1 VLEVS
6 AMRLAGKKIGVALTG
21 SFCTI
26 PEVIPQ
32 IEKLVAEGADV
43 YPILSEKVATQN
55 TRFGKA
61 ADTARRLEQ
70 ITGRE
75 PACTIQEVEP
85 LGPGKVLD
93 ALVIAPCTGN
103 TLAKLAIGITD
114 GPVLMAAKSTL
125 RNGRP
130 LILGVSTNDGL
141 GANAKN
147 LGILLNTKNVFM
159 IPFGQDAPES
169 KPNSL
174 VSDMNLMVDAVV
186 GALEGRQIQPL
197 LVDRTKTAGYANL
210 R

>member
-1 VLEVS
+1 
-6 AMRLAGKKIGVALTG
+6 MRLAGKKVGVALTG

-26 PEVIPQ
+26 PEVLPE
-32 IEKLVAEGADV
+32 IERLVAEGADV

-61 ADTARRLEQ
+61 ADIARKLEQ
-70 ITGRE
+70 ITGKE
-75 PACTIQEVEP
+75 PVCTIQEVEP
-85 LGPGKVLD
+85 LGPGKALD

-103 TLAKLAIGITD
+103 TLAKLALGITD

-125 RNGRP
+125 RNSRP
-130 LILGVSTNDGL
+130 LVLGISTNDAL

-147 LGILLNTKNVFM
+147 LGILLNTKNVYV

-174 VSDMNLMVDAVV
+174 VSDMSLMVDAVV

-197 LVDRTKTAGYANL
+197 LVDRKRHAGYANV

>member
-1 VLEVS
+1 
-6 AMRLAGKKIGVALTG
+6 MRLAGKRVGVALTG

-26 PEVIPQ
+26 PEVLP
-32 IEKLVAEGADV
+32 EVERLVAEGAEV

-61 ADTARRLEQ
+61 ADIACKLEQ
-70 ITGRE
+70 ITGKE
-75 PACTIQEVEP
+75 PLCTIQEVEP

-103 TLAKLAIGITD
+103 TLAKLALGVTD

-130 LILGVSTNDGL
+130 LVLGISTNDAL

-147 LGILLNTKNVFM
+147 LGALLNTKNVYM

-169 KPNSL
+169 KPSSL
-174 VSDMNLMVDAVV
+174 VSDMSLMLDAIV

-197 LVDRTKTAGYANL
+197 LVDRKRHAGYANV

>member
-1 VLEVS
+1 
-6 AMRLAGKKIGVALTG
+6 MRLAGKKVGVALTG

-26 PEVIPQ
+26 PEVLPE

-55 TRFGKA
+55 TRFGRA
-61 ADTARRLEQ
+61 ADIARRLEQ
-70 ITGRE
+70 ITGKE

-103 TLAKLAIGITD
+103 TLAKLALGITD

-125 RNGRP
+125 RNGQP
-130 LILGVSTNDGL
+130 VILGISTNDAL

-147 LGILLNTKNVFM
+147 LGVLLNTRNVYI

-174 VSDMNLMVDAVV
+174 VSDMGLMVDTVV
-186 GALEGRQIQPL
+186 GALGGRQIQPL
-197 LVDRTKTAGYANL
+197 LVDRKRHAGYANL